1 MGLFRSQLVAGL
13 ISVSCPVL
21 MLLRRLFLGRVTG
34 ILEDYLVPVIPA
46 VREQIVRILN
56 LQVGVFP
63 SGSVF
68 GDLLD
73 RDGSRVLYDAHGLL
87 SSTRD
92 GSWFSGSSAS
102 DPDPHKDYSLFGFVS
117 EPSSSI

>member
-73 RDGSRVLYDAHGLL
+73 RDGSRVL
-87 SSTRD
+87 
-92 GSWFSGSSAS
+92 
-102 DPDPHKDYSLFGFVS
+102 
-117 EPSSSI
+117 